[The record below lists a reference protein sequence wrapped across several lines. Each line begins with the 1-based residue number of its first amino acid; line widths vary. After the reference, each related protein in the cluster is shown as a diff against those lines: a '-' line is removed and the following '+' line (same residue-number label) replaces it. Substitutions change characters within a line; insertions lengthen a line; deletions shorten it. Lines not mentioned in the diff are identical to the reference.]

1 MLGAYDDLQRAIDHA
16 PKNVDDQPEVKT
28 FIEGIELT
36 QVNLEKVSKNLPK
49 TPFDLFFLF

>member
-36 QVNLEKVSKNLPK
+36 QVNLEKVSKN
-49 TPFDLFFLF
+49 